1 MFSAFRR
8 VVGIGAGAVALAL
21 ALSPV
26 AAAQGGAENWHNAHR
41 LGGSRAFYTPP
52 LKTAASLKQ
61 MAAKKGMAEDIREV
75 LRESGIPETADAVIA
90 TLAGAT
96 SSVKGG
102 SCSDATPADGVIVEC
117 EVQPGST
124 LLWMAYRPT
133 LRKGH
138 RAPER
143 LEYVRWAGKKP
154 FEAYLF
160 RVTNDYKIYTF
171 IVPKPCANLSLMSV
185 KEIEGEPASI
195 SVDRVCDP
203 NGTLHETVRASGRDL
218 ARVQRVSV
226 TINGQ
231 PAGEMTAPS
240 WTFTSNKSG
249 DYTFDA
255 TDTRGRP
262 YAVTPRTAHV
272 DACPLPAPPRKPTV
286 VAPTCKVALSF
297 VRVKGGYEIT
307 VDATRSTTG
316 TSEVAPA
323 VTVDL
328 RDDTGAAV
336 GQTLTLDSSLTAKNT
351 VRKPGTYRA
360 TATVSTP
367 RAVETGGYRYEGTAT
382 CEDSVTIEKPA
393 GQVSVFVDALVGKDR
408 RVRPVDDRTTI
419 GGGPVIANSGP
430 TDFAQCSPLVGV
442 KVGVAKRFHNDWEI
456 AGAAGIAVSLVTDN
470 NEVREHEVMADIEA
484 NKYLNSGVFL
494 GTGLSLWD
502 VTHSDTFTPAW
513 MLHFGVPLGN
523 HPTHQAYFL
532 VEGRLFFDHI
542 DDIQNNYQFWGGVR
556 IHFGRH

>member
-21 ALSPV
+21 ALAPV
-26 AAAQGGAENWHNAHR
+26 AAAQGGPWHDARR
-41 LGGSRAFYTPP
+41 LGGSMAFYTPP

-61 MAAKKGMAEDIREV
+61 MAAKKGMADDIRAV
-75 LRESGIPETADAVIA
+75 LRESGIPEIADAVVA

-102 SCSDATPADGVIVEC
+102 LCSDATPADGTIVEC

-124 LLWMAYRPT
+124 LLWMAYRPNV
-133 LRKGH
+133 RKG
-138 RAPER
+138 RRVPGR
-143 LEYVRWAGKKP
+143 LENVRWAGNKP
-154 FEAYLF
+154 FAAYLF

-171 IVPKPCANLSLMSV
+171 VVPKPCANLSLMSV
-185 KEIEGEPASI
+185 KEIEGEPAGI
-195 SVDRVCDP
+195 SLDRVCEP
-203 NGTLHETVRASGRDL
+203 VGNLRETIRASGRDL

-226 TINGQ
+226 AINGQ
-231 PAGEMTAPS
+231 PAGELTAPS
-240 WTFTSNKSG
+240 WTFVSNKPG
-249 DYTFDA
+249 DYAFDA

-262 YAVTPRTAHV
+262 YPVTPRTAHV
-272 DACPLPAPPRKPTV
+272 DACPLPEPPRKPTV
-286 VAPTCKVALSF
+286 VPPTCRVVLSSAQ
-297 VRVKGGYEIT
+297 VKGGYEIT

-316 TSEVAPA
+316 TSEIAPA

-336 GQTLTLDSSLTAKNT
+336 GQTLTLDSSLTAKVI

-367 RAVETGGYRYEGTAT
+367 RAVETGGYRYEGSVT
-382 CEDSVTIEKPA
+382 CEDSVTIVRPV
-393 GQVSVFVDALVGKDR
+393 GHVSVFIDALAGKER
-408 RVRPVDDRTTI
+408 RVRPVDDRTTV
-419 GGGPVIANSGP
+419 GGGPVIANSGS

-442 KVGVAKRFHNDWEI
+442 KVGVAKRFSNDWEI
-456 AGAAGIAVSLVTDN
+456 AGAAGIAFSLVNDDN
-470 NEVREHEVMADIEA
+470 KVREHEVMADIEA
-484 NKYLNSGVFL
+484 NKYLNSGVFV

-502 VTHSDTFTPAW
+502 LTHSDTFTPAW
-513 MLHFGVPLGN
+513 MLHLGVPLNKNSN
-523 HPTHQAYFL
+523 HPAFFL
-532 VEGRLFFDHI
+532 VEGRLFFDNI
-542 DDIQNNYQFWGGVR
+542 DDVRNNYQFWGGVR

>member
-1 MFSAFRR
+1 MFSACRR
-8 VVGIGAGAVALAL
+8 VFGIGAGAVALAL

-26 AAAQGGAENWHNAHR
+26 AAAQGGPWHDARR
-41 LGGSRAFYTPP
+41 LGGSMAFYTPP
-52 LKTAASLKQ
+52 LKTPASLKQ
-61 MAAKKGMAEDIREV
+61 MAAKKGVADDIRAV
-75 LRESGIPETADAVIA
+75 LRESGLPEIADAVVA

-96 SSVKGG
+96 TSVKGG
-102 SCSDATPADGVIVEC
+102 LCSDATPAGGTIVEC

-124 LLWMAYRPT
+124 LLWMAYRPHV
-133 LRKGH
+133 KG
-138 RAPER
+138 RRVPGR
-143 LEYVRWAGKKP
+143 LENVRWAGNKP
-154 FEAYLF
+154 FAAYLF

-171 IVPKPCANLSLMSV
+171 VVPKPCANLSLMSV
-185 KEIEGEPASI
+185 KEIEGEPAGI
-195 SVDRVCDP
+195 SVDRVCEP
-203 NGTLHETVRASGRDL
+203 VGNLRETIRASGRDL
-218 ARVQRVSV
+218 ARVQRISV
-226 TINGQ
+226 AINGQ
-231 PAGEMTAPS
+231 PAGELTAPS
-240 WTFTSNKSG
+240 WTFVSNKAG

-262 YAVTPRTAHV
+262 YPVSPRTAHV
-272 DACPLPAPPRKPTV
+272 DACPLPEPPRKPTV
-286 VAPTCKVALSF
+286 VPPTCKVALSS

-336 GQTLTLDSSLTAKNT
+336 GQTMTLDSSLTGKST

-360 TATVSTP
+360 TATVNTP
-367 RAVETGGYRYEGTAT
+367 RSVQTGGYLYEGTAT
-382 CEDSVTIEKPA
+382 CDDSVTIEKPV
-393 GQVSVFVDALVGKDR
+393 GQVSVFIDALAGKER
-408 RVRPVDDRTTI
+408 RVRPVDDRTTV
-419 GGGPVIANSGP
+419 GGFPVIANSGP

-456 AGAAGIAVSLVTDN
+456 AGAAGVALSLVRDDN
-470 NEVREHEVMADIEA
+470 KVREHEVMADIEA

-502 VTHSDTFTPAW
+502 LTRSDTFTPAW
-513 MLHFGVPLGN
+513 MLHLGVPLGN
-523 HPTHQAYFL
+523 HPKHQPYFL

-542 DDIQNNYQFWGGVR
+542 DDVQNNYQFWAGVR
-556 IHFGRH
+556 IHFGRQ